1 MEKSAY
7 TCGHCGKSF
16 SFNSHLEIHI
26 ATVHEKKK
34 PYKCSECGKRS
45 GTKSNL
51 RAHMKKD
58 HSGKKAFIEKVEEK
72 LPSLHDSLVG
82 EKIIVEKMEH
92 SGNRDR
98 FPMICTCIS
107 GCLQWCSDKYFY

>member
-51 RAHMKKD
+51 RAHMNRGRYFAERGSFWEG
-58 HSGKKAFIEKVEEK
+58 HFLGALEQNFRFLEGKFKNIKTSQKTLNIFCYLRLK
-72 LPSLHDSLVG
+72 
-82 EKIIVEKMEH
+82 
-92 SGNRDR
+92 SGNL
-98 FPMICTCIS
+98 
-107 GCLQWCSDKYFY
+107 LQKS